1 MKKEDDTP
9 LQGEWLHKIS
19 KFDMMD
25 SFLMD
30 QEFPTFKV
38 ECIRLGYVDDLTR
51 WTHERCYDER
61 ILEWCLG
68 YNTQTR
74 KQECGIFQMD
84 Q

>member
-1 MKKEDDTP
+1 
-9 LQGEWLHKIS
+9 
-19 KFDMMD
+19 MD

-30 QEFPTFKV
+30 QDFPTFKV

-51 WTHERCYDER
+51 WTHGRCYGQI

-74 KQECGIFQMD
+74 K
-84 Q
+84 